1 MTTLDGTPRPV
12 RADDNDEDD
21 EKAAAMAAP
30 LMKHL
35 FDARAVILTGPINDD
50 LSAKIVA
57 QLLALDAKDSE
68 KPIRVYINSPGGS
81 VDAGFAIYDVM
92 RFVKSPV
99 HSVCIGLA
107 ASAATI
113 ILLGADKGHR
123 YATPSTRFLL
133 HQPSMGLQGQA
144 SDVAIGAREILKL
157 RQAINELLADET
169 GQKVERIAEDTHR
182 DYWMTAPEAKEYG
195 LINTIVGS
203 AGDLPA

>member
-1 MTTLDGTPRPV
+1 MTTFDGRRIPA
-12 RADDNDEDD
+12 RAGDDDDGDD
-21 EKAAAMAAP
+21 EKKNSAP
-30 LMKHL
+30 LLKYL
-35 FDARAVILTGPINDD
+35 FDARAVILTGAVSDE

-57 QLLALDAKDSE
+57 QLLAMDAADSE

-99 HSVCIGLA
+99 HSICVGLA

-144 SDVAIGAREILKL
+144 SDVAIGAQEILKL
-157 RQAINELLADET
+157 RGFINGLLSEET
-169 GQKVERIAEDTHR
+169 GQPVERIEKDTHR
-182 DYWMTAPEAKEYG
+182 DYWMTANEAKDYG
-195 LINTIVGS
+195 LITTIIES
-203 AGDLPA
+203 ANQLPE